1 MTRIKLGR
9 RQFTIAAGAGAA
21 SLAMPALAP
30 SAFAQGEPIKVGAIF
45 PLSGPAGPNGQ
56 AVVSAIKIAA
66 EMINAKG
73 GVLGRKIVVIAKD
86 DESTP
91 AVGVTRANEMVAEKV
106 AVVIEG
112 WNSPVTLAEQPV
124 LARAN
129 ILDITAVSKADPIL
143 SGQGNPYAIRINSSN
158 GQDGS
163 IIADILINKLNAKR
177 IGFLSQNDAY
187 GNGAQAV
194 IEAELAKL
202 GKPWEKVVVEQF
214 PFKQT
219 DFRVS
224 LANVKQAKPDAVV
237 AINAAE
243 SSGMPALIQQY
254 RQAGIDGTFVGAV
267 GTILPTVFK
276 IAGADMTGVVSA
288 DIYFPDPPPF
298 DKIKE
303 NLEFVEAYKKE
314 HKEAPDKGSAMGATA
329 LEVWASA
336 ANATKSLDRK
346 TVAEAIRGKT
356 VGGTILGDLAFEAN
370 GQAKHKATIFKVTDG
385 KTAKIEV
392 LK

>member
-1 MTRIKLGR
+1 MRRTHLGR
-9 RQFTIAAGAGAA
+9 RQFTFVAGAAAA
-21 SLAMPALAP
+21 SLAAPALA
-30 SAFAQGEPIKVGAIF
+30 QGGEPIKVGTIF
-45 PLSGPAGPNGQ
+45 PQSGPAGPNGQ
-56 AVVSAIKIAA
+56 AVASAVKIAA
-66 EMINAKG
+66 DMINATG
-73 GVLGRKIVVIAKD
+73 GVLGRKLLVVSKD

-112 WNSPVTLAEQPV
+112 WNSPVTLAMQPV
-124 LARAN
+124 LARAD

-143 SGQGNPYAIRINSSN
+143 AGQANPYAVRLNSSN
-158 GQDGS
+158 GQDG
-163 IIADILINKLNAKR
+163 AVVAEILLNRLGAKR
-177 IGFLSQNDAY
+177 VGFLTQNDAY

-194 IEAELAKL
+194 IEAELTKL

-254 RQAGIDGTFVGAV
+254 RQAGIDGVFVGAV

-276 IAGADMTGVVSA
+276 IAGEATTGIVSA
-288 DIYFPDPPPF
+288 DIYFADLPPF

-303 NLEFVEAYKKE
+303 NIEFVDAYRKA
-314 HKEAPDKGSAMGATA
+314 HNEAPDKGAALGAAA

-336 ANATKSLDRK
+336 ANAAKSLDRR
-346 TVAEAIRGKT
+346 TVAQAIRGKSVSGT
-356 VGGTILGDLAFEAN
+356 VLGDVAFEAN
-370 GQAKHKATIFKVTDG
+370 GQARHKHTIFKVVDG

-392 LK
+392 MK

>member
-1 MTRIKLGR
+1 MRRTIFGR
-9 RQFTIAAGAGAA
+9 RQFTFAASAAAA
-21 SLAMPALAP
+21 SLAAPAI
-30 SAFAQGEPIKVGAIF
+30 AQGEQIKVGTIF
-45 PLSGPAGPNGQ
+45 PQSGPAGPNGQ
-56 AVVSAIKIAA
+56 AVANAVKIAA

-73 GVLGRKIVVIAKD
+73 GVLDRKLVVVSKD

-112 WNSPVTLAEQPV
+112 WNSPVTLAMQPV
-124 LARAN
+124 LARAE

-143 SGQGNPYAIRINSSN
+143 AGKANPYAIRLNSSN
-158 GQDGS
+158 GQDGAV
-163 IIADILINKLNAKR
+163 IAEILLNKLGAR
-177 IGFLSQNDAY
+177 RVGFLTQNDAY

-194 IEAELAKL
+194 MEAELAKL

-254 RQAGIDGTFVGAV
+254 RQAGIDGVFVGAV

-276 IAGADMTGVVSA
+276 IAGEATTGIVSA
-288 DIYFPDPPPF
+288 DIYFSDLPPF

-303 NLEFVEAYKKE
+303 NVEFVEAFRKA
-314 HKEAPDKGSAMGATA
+314 HNEAPDKGAALGAAA

-336 ANATKSLDRK
+336 ANAAKSLDRK
-346 TVAEAIRGKT
+346 IVAERIRGKT
-356 VGGTILGDLAFEAN
+356 VAGTILGDVAFEAN
-370 GQAKHKATIFKVTDG
+370 GQARHKHTIFKVVDG

-392 LK
+392 MK

>member
-1 MTRIKLGR
+1 MRRTDLGR
-9 RQFTIAAGAGAA
+9 RQFTFVAGAA
-21 SLAMPALAP
+21 VASLATPAT
-30 SAFAQGEPIKVGAIF
+30 AQGEPIKVGTIF
-45 PLSGPAGPNGQ
+45 PQSGPAGPNGQ
-56 AVVSAIKIAA
+56 AVANAVRIAA

-73 GVLGRKIVVIAKD
+73 GVLGRKLVVVSKD

-112 WNSPVTLAEQPV
+112 WNSPVTLAMQPV
-124 LARAN
+124 LARAD
-129 ILDITAVSKADPIL
+129 ILDVTAVSKADPIL
-143 SGQGNPYAIRINSSN
+143 AGQANPYAIRLNSSN
-158 GQDGS
+158 GQDGAV
-163 IIADILINKLNAKR
+163 IAEILLNKLGAKR
-177 IGFLSQNDAY
+177 VGFLTQNDAY

-254 RQAGIDGTFVGAV
+254 RQAGIDGVFVGAV

-276 IAGADMTGVVSA
+276 IAGEATTGIVSA
-288 DIYFPDPPPF
+288 DIYFSDLAPF

-303 NLEFVEAYKKE
+303 NIEFVETFRKA
-314 HKEAPDKGSAMGATA
+314 HNEAPDKGAALGAAA
-329 LEVWASA
+329 LETWASA
-336 ANATKSLDRK
+336 ANAVKSLDRK
-346 TVAEAIRGKT
+346 TVAQAIRGKSVSGT
-356 VGGTILGDLAFEAN
+356 VLGDVAFEPN
-370 GQAKHKATIFKVTDG
+370 GQARHKHTIFKVVDG

-392 LK
+392 MK

>member
-21 SLAMPALAP
+21 SFAMPAL
-30 SAFAQGEPIKVGAIF
+30 AQGEPIKVGAIF

-66 EMINAKG
+66 EMVNAKG
-73 GVLGRKIVVIAKD
+73 GVLGRKILVIAKD

-143 SGQGNPYAIRINSSN
+143 SGQGNPYAIRLNSSN
-158 GQDGS
+158 GQDGAV
-163 IIADILINKLNAKR
+163 IAEILFNKLNAKR
-177 IGFLSQNDAY
+177 IGFLTQNDAY

-194 IEAELAKL
+194 IEAELNKL

-224 LANVKQAKPDAVV
+224 LANVKQARPDAVV
-237 AINAAE
+237 GINAAE

-288 DIYFPDPPPF
+288 DIYFPDLPPF
-298 DKIKE
+298 DTIKE
-303 NLEFVEAYKKE
+303 NLAFVEAYKKE
-314 HKEAPDKGSAMGATA
+314 HKEAPDKGAALGAAA
-329 LEVWASA
+329 LEVWATT

-356 VGGTILGDLAFEAN
+356 VSGTLLGEVGFEAN
-370 GQAKHKATIFKVTDG
+370 GQARHKATIFKVADG

>member
-1 MTRIKLGR
+1 MSRITLGR
-9 RQFTIAAGAGAA
+9 RHFTTAAAAGAA
-21 SLAMPALAP
+21 SFSFPALAQ
-30 SAFAQGEPIKVGAIF
+30 SEPIKIGVIV

-56 AVVSAIKIAA
+56 SVAWAVEVVAD
-66 EMINAKG
+66 MINAKG
-73 GVLGRKIVVIAKD
+73 GVLGRKLVVIAKD

-124 LARAN
+124 LARAD

-143 SGQGNPYAIRINSSN
+143 AGTVNPYAIRLNSSN
-158 GQDGS
+158 GQDGA
-163 IIADILINKLNAKR
+163 IIADILLNHLKAKR
-177 IGFLSQNDAY
+177 IGFLSQSDAY

-194 IEAELAKL
+194 IEAELKAL

-237 AINAAE
+237 AINSAE

-254 RQAGIDGTFVGAV
+254 RQAGIEGTFVGAV
-267 GTILPTVFK
+267 GTILTSVYK
-276 IAGADMTGVVSA
+276 VAGDATNGVVSA
-288 DIYFPDPPPF
+288 DIYFPDLPPF
-298 DKIKE
+298 DGIKE
-303 NLEFVEAYKKE
+303 NLDFIAAYKKA
-314 HKEAPDKGSAMGATA
+314 HNAVPDKGDALGAAA
-329 LEVWASA
+329 LQVWAAA

-346 TVAEAIRGKT
+346 TVATAIRGQTIK
-356 VGGTILGDLAFEAN
+356 GTIFGELSFEAN
-370 GQAKHKATIFKVTDG
+370 GQAKHKHTIFKVTDG
-385 KTAKIEV
+385 KN
-392 LK
+392 LKTEAMK

>member
-1 MTRIKLGR
+1 MARIILGR
-9 RQFTIAAGAGAA
+9 RHFTLAAGAGLA
-21 SLAMPALAP
+21 SLAAPAL
-30 SAFAQGEPIKVGAIF
+30 AQGEPIKIGAIF

-66 EMINAKG
+66 EMLNAKG
-73 GVLGRKIVVIAKD
+73 GVLGRKLVVVAKD

-91 AVGVTRANEMVAEKV
+91 AVGVTRANEMAAEKV

-143 SGQGNPYAIRINSSN
+143 SGQGNPYAIRLNSSN
-158 GQDGS
+158 GEDGAV
-163 IIADILINKLNAKR
+163 IADILVNKLGAKR

-194 IEAELAKL
+194 IEAELNKL

-237 AINAAE
+237 GINSAE

-254 RQAGIDGTFVGAV
+254 RQAGIEGTFVGAV
-267 GTILPTVFK
+267 GTILPTVFR
-276 IAGADMTGVVSA
+276 IAGEAMTGVVSA
-288 DIYFPDPPPF
+288 DIYFPDLPPF

-303 NLEFVEAYKKE
+303 NLDFVEAFKKE
-314 HKEAPDKGSAMGATA
+314 HKEAPDKGAAMGAAA

-356 VGGTILGDLAFEAN
+356 VNGTILGNVSFEPN
-370 GQAKHKATIFKVTDG
+370 GQAKHTPSIFTVVDG
-385 KTAKIEV
+385 KTAKLEV

>member
-1 MTRIKLGR
+1 MRRTRLGR
-9 RQFTIAAGAGAA
+9 RQFTFVAGAA
-21 SLAMPALAP
+21 AATLAAPAI
-30 SAFAQGEPIKVGAIF
+30 AQGEPIKVGTIF
-45 PLSGPAGPNGQ
+45 PQSGPAGPNGQ
-56 AVVSAIKIAA
+56 AVANAVKIAA

-73 GVLGRKIVVIAKD
+73 GVLGRRLAVVSKD

-112 WNSPVTLAEQPV
+112 WNSPVTLAMQPV
-124 LARAN
+124 LARAD

-143 SGQGNPYAIRINSSN
+143 AGQANPYAIRLNSSN
-158 GQDGS
+158 GQDGAV
-163 IIADILINKLNAKR
+163 IAEILLNKLNAR
-177 IGFLSQNDAY
+177 RVGFLTQNDAY

-254 RQAGIDGTFVGAV
+254 RQAGIDGVFVGAV

-276 IAGADMTGVVSA
+276 IAGEATTGIVSA
-288 DIYFPDPPPF
+288 DIYFSDLPPF

-303 NLEFVEAYKKE
+303 NIAFVEAFRKA
-314 HKEAPDKGSAMGATA
+314 HNEAPDKGAALGAAA

-346 TVAEAIRGKT
+346 TVAQAIRGKSVPGT
-356 VGGTILGDLAFEAN
+356 VLGDVAFEAN
-370 GQAKHKATIFKVTDG
+370 GQARHKHTIFKVVDG
-385 KTAKIEV
+385 KAAKIEV
-392 LK
+392 MK

>member
-9 RQFTIAAGAGAA
+9 RRFTIAAGAGAA

-30 SAFAQGEPIKVGAIF
+30 SALGQGEPIKVGAIF

-66 EMINAKG
+66 EMVNAKG

-143 SGQGNPYAIRINSSN
+143 SGQGNPYAIRLNSSN
-158 GQDGS
+158 GQDGAV
-163 IIADILINKLNAKR
+163 IAEILLNKLNAKR
-177 IGFLSQNDAY
+177 VGFLTQNDAY

-194 IEAELAKL
+194 IEAELNKL
-202 GKPWEKVVVEQF
+202 GKPWEKVVVAQF

-288 DIYFPDPPPF
+288 DIYFPDLPPF

-303 NLEFVEAYKKE
+303 NLEFVEAYRKE
-314 HKEAPDKGSAMGATA
+314 HKEAPDKGAALGAA
-329 LEVWASA
+329 SLEVWATA

-356 VGGTILGDLAFEAN
+356 VGGTVLGEVGFEAN
-370 GQAKHKATIFKVTDG
+370 GQAKHKHTIFKVTDG

>member
-1 MTRIKLGR
+1 MTTITLGR
-9 RQFTIAAGAGAA
+9 RQFTVGAAVGAA
-21 SLAMPALAP
+21 SLGFPAL
-30 SAFAQGEPIKVGAIF
+30 AQGEPIKVGAIF

-56 AVVSAIKIAA
+56 GVAHAISIAA

-91 AVGVTRANEMVAEKV
+91 AVGVTRANEVVAEKV
-106 AVVIEG
+106 SLVIEG
-112 WNSPVTLAEQPV
+112 WNSPVTLAMQPV
-124 LARAN
+124 LARAD

-143 SGQGNPYAIRINSSN
+143 AGTANPYAVRINSSN
-158 GQDGS
+158 GQDGAV
-163 IIADILINKLNAKR
+163 IADILANHLGAKR

-194 IEAELAKL
+194 IEAELKKI
-202 GKPWEKVVVEQF
+202 GKPFEKVVVEQF

-254 RQAGIDGTFVGAV
+254 RQAGIEGTFVGAV
-267 GTILPTVFK
+267 GTILPTVFR
-276 IAGADMTGVVSA
+276 IAGEAMTGVVSA
-288 DIYFPDPPPF
+288 DIYFPDLPPF
-298 DKIKE
+298 DGIKE
-303 NLEFVEAYKKE
+303 NLDFIAAYKKA
-314 HKEAPDKGSAMGATA
+314 HNKTPDKGDALGAQA
-329 LEVWASA
+329 LICWASA
-336 ANATKSLDRK
+336 VNATKSLDRK
-346 TVAEAIRGKT
+346 TVAGAIRGHKIA
-356 VGGTILGDLAFEAN
+356 GTIFGEMVFEAN
-370 GQAKHKATIFKVTDG
+370 GQAQHKATLFKVTDG
-385 KTAKIEV
+385 KTSKLEV

>member
-1 MTRIKLGR
+1 MSRITLGR
-9 RQFTIAAGAGAA
+9 RHFTTAAAAGAA
-21 SLAMPALAP
+21 SFAFPAL
-30 SAFAQGEPIKVGAIF
+30 AQGEPIKVGVIV

-56 AVVSAIKIAA
+56 SVAWAVEVVA

-73 GVLGRKIVVIAKD
+73 GVLGRKLVVIAKD

-124 LARAN
+124 LARAD

-143 SGQGNPYAIRINSSN
+143 AGTVNPYAIRLNSSN
-158 GQDGS
+158 GQDGA
-163 IIADILINKLNAKR
+163 IIADILINHLKAKR
-177 IGFLSQNDAY
+177 IGFLSQSDAY

-194 IEAELAKL
+194 IEAELKAL

-237 AINAAE
+237 AINSAE

-254 RQAGIDGTFVGAV
+254 RQAGIEGTFIGAV
-267 GTILPTVFK
+267 GTILTSVYK
-276 IAGADMTGVVSA
+276 VAGDATNGVVSA
-288 DIYFPDPPPF
+288 DIYFPDLPPF
-298 DKIKE
+298 DHIKE
-303 NLEFVEAYKKE
+303 NLEFIEAYRKAHNE
-314 HKEAPDKGSAMGATA
+314 TPDKGAALGAA
-329 LEVWASA
+329 SLEVWASA
-336 ANATKSLDRK
+336 ANAAKSLDRK
-346 TVAEAIRGKT
+346 TVAGAIRGQT
-356 VGGTILGDLAFEAN
+356 VKGTIVGDLAFEAN
-370 GQAKHKATIFKVTDG
+370 GQAKNKHTIFKVVDG
-385 KTAKIEV
+385 KAAKIEAV
-392 LK
+392 K

>member
-1 MTRIKLGR
+1 MARITLGR
-9 RQFTIAAGAGAA
+9 RQFAVAATAGAA
-21 SLAMPALAP
+21 SFALP
-30 SAFAQGEPIKVGAIF
+30 VLAQGEPIKVGAIF

-56 AVVSAIKIAA
+56 AVVSAIRIAA

-73 GVLGRKIVVIAKD
+73 GVLGRKLVVVAKD

-124 LARAN
+124 LARAD
-129 ILDITAVSKADPIL
+129 ILDITAVSKADPIM
-143 SGQGNPYAIRINSSN
+143 SGQGNPYAIRLNSSN
-158 GQDGS
+158 GQDGAV
-163 IIADILINKLNAKR
+163 IADILLNKLSPKR

-194 IEAELAKL
+194 IEAELAKI

-254 RQAGIDGTFVGAV
+254 RQAGIEGTFVGAV

-276 IAGADMTGVVSA
+276 IAGEAMTGVVSA
-288 DIYFPDPPPF
+288 DIYFPDLPPF
-298 DKIKE
+298 NAIPE
-303 NLEFVEAYKKE
+303 NLAFIEAFKKAHNE
-314 HKEAPDKGSAMGATA
+314 TPDKG
-329 LEVWASA
+329 
-336 ANATKSLDRK
+336 D
-346 TVAEAIRGKT
+346 
-356 VGGTILGDLAFEAN
+356 
-370 GQAKHKATIFKVTDG
+370 
-385 KTAKIEV
+385 
-392 LK
+392 

>member
-1 MTRIKLGR
+1 MTQFKLGR
-9 RQFTIAAGAGAA
+9 RQFSVVAGAGAA
-21 SLAMPALAP
+21 SLGMPAL
-30 SAFAQGEPIKVGAIF
+30 AQGEPIKVGVIV

-56 AVVSAIKIAA
+56 AVLHAVQVIADLV
-66 EMINAKG
+66 NARG
-73 GVLGRKIVVIAKD
+73 GVMGRKIAIVGKD

-112 WNSPVTLAEQPV
+112 WNSPVTLAMQPV
-124 LARAN
+124 LARAD

-143 SGQGNPYAIRINSSN
+143 AGQVNPYAIRLNSSN
-158 GQDGS
+158 GQDGAV
-163 IIADILINKLNAKR
+163 IADIVANKLSAKR
-177 IGFLSQNDAY
+177 VGFLTQNDAY

-194 IEAELAKL
+194 IEADLKTI

-219 DFRVS
+219 DFRVG

-254 RQAGIDGTFVGAV
+254 RQAAIDGVFVGAV
-267 GTILPTVFK
+267 GTILPTVFR
-276 IAGADMTGVVSA
+276 IAGEAATGIVSA
-288 DIYFPDPPPF
+288 DVYFPDLPPF
-298 DKIKE
+298 DTNKE
-303 NLEFVEAYKKE
+303 NLAFIAAFRKAHNET
-314 HKEAPDKGSAMGATA
+314 PDKGAALGAAA

-356 VGGTILGDLAFEAN
+356 IPGTIFGDLAFEPN
-370 GQAKHKATIFKVTDG
+370 GQAKHKHTIFKVVDG
-385 KTAKIEV
+385 KAGKLEV

>member
-1 MTRIKLGR
+1 MTRITLGR
-9 RQFTIAAGAGAA
+9 RRFTTAAAAGAA
-21 SLAMPALAP
+21 SFALPALA
-30 SAFAQGEPIKVGAIF
+30 QGQPIKVGVIV

-56 AVVSAIKIAA
+56 GVLHAVQVAA
-66 EMINAKG
+66 ELVNAKG
-73 GVLGRKIVVIAKD
+73 GVMGRKLVVVSKD

-91 AVGVTRANEMVAEKV
+91 AVGVTRANEMVGEKV

-112 WNSPVTLAEQPV
+112 WNSPVTLAMQPV
-124 LARAN
+124 LARADV
-129 ILDITAVSKADPIL
+129 LDITAVSKADSIL
-143 SGQGNPYAIRINSSN
+143 AGKANPYAIRLNSSN
-158 GQDGS
+158 GQDGAV
-163 IIADILINKLNAKR
+163 IADILVNHLKARR

-194 IEAELAKL
+194 IEAELKAL

-254 RQAGIDGTFVGAV
+254 RQAGIDGTLVGAV
-267 GTILPTVFK
+267 GTILPTVFR
-276 IAGADMTGVVSA
+276 IAGEAMTGVISA
-288 DIYFPDPPPF
+288 DVYFPDLPPF
-298 DKIKE
+298 DGIKA
-303 NLEFVEAYKKE
+303 NQDFIAAFKKAHNE
-314 HKEAPDKGSAMGATA
+314 VPDKGAALGAAA
-329 LEVWASA
+329 LQVWAAA

-346 TVAEAIRGKT
+346 TVAGAVRGKT
-356 VGGTILGDLAFEAN
+356 VPGTIFGDLAFEAN
-370 GQAKHKATIFKVTDG
+370 GQAKHKHTIFKVTDG
-385 KTAKIEV
+385 KTAKTEV

>member
-1 MTRIKLGR
+1 MTRLILGR
-9 RQFTIAAGAGAA
+9 RRFTLAAGTGAA
-21 SLAMPALAP
+21 TLAAPALVR
-30 SAFAQGEPIKVGAIF
+30 AQGEPIKIGAIF

-56 AVVSAIKIAA
+56 QVVSAIRIAA
-66 EMINAKG
+66 DMINAKG
-73 GVLGRKIVVIAKD
+73 GVLGRKLVVIAKD

-106 AVVIEG
+106 ALVIEG

-124 LARAN
+124 LARAD

-143 SGQGNPYAIRINSSN
+143 SGQGNPFAIRINSSN
-158 GQDGS
+158 GQDGAV
-163 IIADILINKLNAKR
+163 IADILVNKLNAKR

-202 GKPWEKVVVEQF
+202 GKPFEKVVVEQF

-254 RQAGIDGTFVGAV
+254 RQAGIEGTFVGAV

-276 IAGADMTGVVSA
+276 IAGEATTGIVSA
-288 DIYFPDPPPF
+288 DIYFPDLPPF
-298 DKIKE
+298 DAIKE
-303 NLEFVEAYKKE
+303 NLEFVAAYRKA
-314 HKEAPDKGSAMGATA
+314 HNNEAPDKGAAMGATA

-356 VGGTILGDLAFEAN
+356 VSGTILGDLAFEPN
-370 GQAKHKATIFKVTDG
+370 GQAKHKATVFRVADG
-385 KTAKIEV
+385 KTGKLEV

>member
-1 MTRIKLGR
+1 MTTVKLGR
-9 RQFTIAAGAGAA
+9 RHFTAGAAAGAA
-21 SLAMPALAP
+21 SFGLPAL
-30 SAFAQGEPIKVGAIF
+30 AQGEPIKVGVIF

-56 AVVSAIKIAA
+56 GVAHAVSIAA

-73 GVLGRKIVVIAKD
+73 GVLGRKIVVVAKD

-112 WNSPVTLAEQPV
+112 WNSPVTLAMQPV
-124 LARAN
+124 LARAD

-143 SGQGNPYAIRINSSN
+143 AGTANPFAIRINSSN
-158 GQDGS
+158 GQDGGV
-163 IIADILINKLNAKR
+163 IADILANHLGAKR

-194 IEAELAKL
+194 IEAELKKI
-202 GKPWEKVVVEQF
+202 GKPFEKVVVEQF

-254 RQAGIDGTFVGAV
+254 RQAGIEGTFVGAV
-267 GTILPTVFK
+267 GTILPTVFR
-276 IAGADMTGVVSA
+276 IAGEAMTGVVSA
-288 DIYFPDPPPF
+288 DIYFPDLPPF
-298 DKIKE
+298 DGIKE
-303 NLEFVEAYKKE
+303 NLDFIAAFKKA
-314 HKEAPDKGSAMGATA
+314 HNQIPDKGDALGAQA
-329 LEVWASA
+329 LICWASA

-356 VGGTILGDLAFEAN
+356 VGGTILGDVSFEAN
-370 GQAKHKATIFKVTDG
+370 GQAKHKHTIFKVTDG
-385 KTAKIEV
+385 KAAKIEV
-392 LK
+392 MK

>member
-1 MTRIKLGR
+1 MSSKLLGR
-9 RQFTIAAGAGAA
+9 RQVTMGATMGVAT
-21 SLAMPALAP
+21 LAMPSLLR
-30 SAFAQGEPIKVGAIF
+30 AQEQPIKVGTIF

-56 AVVSAIKIAA
+56 ACTHAVQVAA

-73 GVLGRKIVVIAKD
+73 GVLGRKIVLVSKD

-91 AVGVTRANEMVAEKV
+91 AVGVTRANEMANEKV

-112 WNSPVTLAEQPV
+112 WNSPVTLAMQPV
-124 LARAN
+124 LARAD

-143 SGQGNPYAIRINSSN
+143 AGQANPFAVRINSSN

-163 IIADILINKLNAKR
+163 VIADILANRLNAKR

-187 GNGAQAV
+187 GNGAQSV
-194 IEAELAKL
+194 IEAELTKL
-202 GKPWEKVVVEQF
+202 GKPWEKVVTEQF

-237 AINAAE
+237 AINSAE

-254 RQAGIDGTFVGAV
+254 RQAGIEGTLVGAV
-267 GTILPTVFK
+267 GTILPTVFR
-276 IAGADMTGVVSA
+276 IAGEAMTGVISA
-288 DIYFPDPPPF
+288 DIYFPDLPPF
-298 DKIKE
+298 DGIKE
-303 NLEFVEAYKKE
+303 NIEFVAAYKKAHNE
-314 HKEAPDKGSAMGATA
+314 LPDKGAALGAAA

-336 ANATKSLDRK
+336 ANAAKSLDRK
-346 TVAEAIRGKT
+346 TVAAAIRGKT
-356 VGGTILGDLAFEAN
+356 VPGTILGNLTFTAN
-370 GQAKHKATIFKVTDG
+370 GQAQHKDTVFKVVDG
-385 KTAKIEV
+385 KTAKLEV